1 MRLWLVSALVQAL
14 VFAPVQEAVLM
25 GQVHVLTGPER
36 RRRFSLEEKR
46 AIVARAFARG
56 AVVSEV
62 ARRADVCASLIYRWR
77 RELGAAPSGFAE
89 VIVAPIIAAGDGDSS
104 GDGHGSD
111 DECGER
117 ACLPARRRVET
128 VGPRG
133 GDAAVAPSIEVELA
147 GASRLRIPASIPPEL
162 AAAVIT
168 ALRRR

>member
-1 MRLWLVSALVQAL
+1 MRLWLVLALVQEL

-46 AIVARAFARG
+46 TIVARAFAQG

-77 RELGAAPSGFAE
+77 RELGAALSGFAE
-89 VIVAPIIAAGDGDSS
+89 VIVAPIIAASDGDGS

-117 ACLPARRRVET
+117 ACLPARHRLDA
-128 VGPRG
+128 PRPRA
-133 GDAAVAPSIEVELA
+133 GDAAVVPSIEVELA